1 MCLRD
6 DTRVVCETPTPGKKP
21 TRIHKWKYD
30 LVRGIILDI
39 LSDSAG
45 GVEFR
50 SLLSLMGARIGAE
63 DKANLGSVSWYAT
76 TVKLDMEVKGDI
88 VRVPGAKP
96 QRLRLA
102 E

>member
-6 DTRVVCETPTPGKKP
+6 DTRVVCETPTSGKKT

-30 LVRGIILDI
+30 LLRGIILDI
-39 LSDSAG
+39 LSDSAD

-50 SLLSLMGARIGAE
+50 SLPSLMEARISAE

>member
-1 MCLRD
+1 MRD
-6 DTRVVCETPTPGKKP
+6 ADIRQET
-21 TRIHKWKYD
+21 HSHSQVE
-30 LVRGIILDI
+30 VRPVAGIILDI